1 MAGIADYATP
11 LWPMI
16 VYFMAVILLV
26 AAMLALSYAL
36 GQKHRER
43 STGEPYESGMVPT
56 GPARMRFDV
65 QFYMVAMFFV
75 IFDIEAVFIFAWSVV
90 VREVGWTGYIEISLF
105 IAVLAAALAYLWR
118 QGALSWGRS
127 NRTEDKTLLTGTE
140 Q

>member
-56 GPARMRFDV
+56 GPARLRFDV

-90 VREVGWTGYIEISLF
+90 VREVGWAGYIEISLF
-105 IAVLAAALAYLWR
+105 IAVLAVALAYLWR
-118 QGALSWGRS
+118 QGALNWGRS
-127 NRTEDKTLLTGTE
+127 NRTGDKILLTGTE
-140 Q
+140 R